1 MRRLLVVV
9 ALCFLATAPAPA
21 AAQDIP
27 LTLSIADVRVNEAA
41 GSAVFTVTVS
51 FPTRTLDVDYT
62 TADDTATNLF
72 DFRPTSGTVTIPAES
87 LSARIVVPILD
98 DPVDEPDE
106 TFTVRLSNPT
116 GGALTRSV
124 AVGTILDDDG
134 RPSLPTIAPRPEPVA
149 PTTAPIVLPTVPPTL
164 RPGET
169 TLPQPGTTVPV
180 PTSVAGATTTSA
192 PPPTATGPDGGPR
205 VGERQR
211 SEFVRSVM
219 APGDVSFDIALVAR
233 SVLLAAL
240 LVLLV
245 AFPAE
250 LFNATLLANY
260 EEISGWFGG
269 AGLTRAREALQRLPG
284 GLTLA
289 GFASAG
295 AILYSQLSPDFG
307 LNRASLSLLLGMF
320 VTLVLVSLVYDQARA
335 WYLGRRFGVGSRLR
349 AQLTGLVVGMVLVLF
364 SRLAGFLPGYVYGVF
379 TALVFTRGAP
389 DERQDGEGLTV
400 ASWVLLA
407 LGVVAWFVWS
417 PVRDAAG
424 EDGAAFGL
432 LVLDAALASLWVAAV
447 AAIVF
452 GLAPIRFFY
461 GEQVKAWNR
470 PAWWALYGLGML
482 VFVHAVMDPDRG
494 FYGKA
499 DEASLTSILA
509 LFVAFG
515 AFSTLFWAYFR
526 YRHMWRRP

>member
-1 MRRLLVVV
+1 MVVV
-9 ALCFLATAPAPA
+9 GLCAVVLTPDPTG
-21 AAQDIP
+21 AQEGP
-27 LTLSIADVRVNEAA
+27 TLSIADVQVSEAA
-41 GSAVFTVTVS
+41 GFAVFKVTVS
-51 FPTRTLDVDYT
+51 FPTQTVEVDYT
-62 TADDTATNLF
+62 TADDTARAQL
-72 DFRPTSGTVTIPAES
+72 DFRPTADTLRIPSES
-87 LSARIVVPILD
+87 LSATIQVPILN

-106 TFTVRLSNPT
+106 TFTLRLSNPR
-116 GGALTRSV
+116 GAQFARSV
-124 AVGTILDDDG
+124 AFGRIVDDDG
-134 RPSLPTIAPRPEPVA
+134 PAPLPTAPPPGPGP
-149 PTTAPIVLPTVPPTL
+149 PTTSPTALPTVPPTL

-169 TLPQPGTTVPV
+169 TLPPSGTTAPV
-180 PTSVAGATTTSA
+180 PTTVEGTTTTVA
-192 PPPTATGPDGGPR
+192 PPPTTTGPDDGPPSE
-205 VGERQR
+205 GQQR

-233 SVLLAAL
+233 SALLAAL

-250 LFNATLLANY
+250 LFNSTLLANY

-269 AGLTRAREALQRLPG
+269 ERLAAARETLQRLPG
-284 GLTLA
+284 GLVLA
-289 GFASAG
+289 GFAAAG

-307 LNRASLSLLLGMF
+307 LDRASLALLLGMF
-320 VTLVLVSLVYDQARA
+320 VTLVVVSLIYDQARA
-335 WYLGRRFGVGSRLR
+335 WYLRRRFGVGSRLR
-349 AQLTGLVVGMVLVLF
+349 AQVTGLLAGMVLVLF
-364 SRLAGFLPGYVYGVF
+364 SRLANFLPGYVYGVF
-379 TALVFTRGAP
+379 TALVFTRGDP

-407 LGVVAWFVWS
+407 VGMVAWFVWS
-417 PVRDAAG
+417 PVRDAAA
-424 EDGAAFGL
+424 EDSAGFGV

-452 GLAPIRFFY
+452 GLAPIRYFY

-470 PAWWALYGLGML
+470 MVWWALYGLGML

-494 FYGKA
+494 FYGKS
-499 DEASLTSILA
+499 DEASLSSILA

-526 YRHMWRRP
+526 YRHLWRRT